1 MTTSLS
7 RKFDEPSAR
16 KHGGWIS
23 EIEQLSSENA
33 NIEVCKLGCVVRMV
47 VDSILPHAKSGP
59 NDRPKDAPPFIYY

>member
-16 KHGGWIS
+16 KHGGWVS

-33 NIEVCKLGCVVRMV
+33 NIEVC
-47 VDSILPHAKSGP
+47 
-59 NDRPKDAPPFIYY
+59 IYYLPFVEPF